1 MRTKLLTLLLLVSI
15 LITGCATATT
25 QAPAASLVPPTA
37 QIIRETAVPQTP
49 QTIVKTVVSQVVVT
63 PTPGPNPE
71 AVIPNVEPNATI
83 TFWTFWLSPTFD
95 DYIKNTIA
103 RFNEAYP
110 GVTVKWEDHQ
120 ATFQDDLKA
129 AFAAGNAP
137 DVINLSVGEGWV
149 SDYATQALLLP
160 LDDKVPQSVKDI
172 YFPGLWKEQLVNG
185 VNYQF
190 PWYNFVAVEL
200 INTQLYIGTPQTD
213 KTGTITGYKGGA
225 DLKVADFPKT
235 IDGLPAL
242 CATIKAKTNTLCDIR
257 LTVNDLLAQ
266 MVYEGNVKVISDD
279 GKTFTFNSAEGV
291 AWLQT
296 YVDMVKAGTV
306 DKTILV
312 SDQDRDG
319 LNLFETGRAA
329 FYQTGP
335 NLIRDVRA
343 NNPGVYGYLAV
354 APAPVGKSGVAGKG
368 GMGISVNAKTKYPNA
383 SIALAQFF
391 TNPKSMTEFAKLVAV
406 YPSSPS
412 AYDDPFFSAPS
423 AAIED
428 SAKPAAKDYISK
440 LADIVPTIP
449 KKADVNAIVLKYIQ
463 EALFNGVPAQKALD
477 DAVAEANA
485 LLK

>member
-1 MRTKLLTLLLLVSI
+1 MPTKLFVLLTLVSI
-15 LITGCATATT
+15 LVSACASATP
-25 QAPAASLVPPTA
+25 APQVAPTP
-37 QIIRETAVPQTP
+37 V
-49 QTIVKTVVSQVVVT
+49 TVIQQVVVT

-71 AVIPNVEPNATI
+71 AVIANVEPNATI

-95 DYIKNTIA
+95 NYIKDTIA
-103 RFNEAYP
+103 RFNQAYP

-149 SDYATQALLLP
+149 SDYATQGLLLP
-160 LDDKVPQSVKDI
+160 LDDKVPQSVKDV

-200 INTQLYIGTPQTD
+200 VNTQIYTGTPKVDD
-213 KTGTITGYKGGA
+213 KGNVTYTGGA
-225 DLKVADFPKT
+225 GLKLADFPKT
-235 IDGLPAL
+235 IDGLAAL
-242 CATIKAKTNTLCDIR
+242 CKTIKAATGKLCDIR
-257 LTVNDLLAQ
+257 LTVNDLLSQ
-266 MVYEGNVKVISDD
+266 MVYEGNVKVISED
-279 GKTFTFNSAEGV
+279 GKKFTFDSPEAV
-291 AWLQT
+291 AWLNM
-296 YVDMVKAGTV
+296 YVGMVKDGTM
-306 DKTILV
+306 DKTIIV
-312 SDQDRDG
+312 ADQDRDA
-319 LNLFETGRAA
+319 LNLFTTGQAP

-335 NLIRDVRA
+335 NLIRIVRQ
-343 NNPGVYGYLAV
+343 NNPALYGYLGV
-354 APAPVGKSGVAGKG
+354 VPAPTGKSGVNGKG
-368 GMGISVNAKTKYPNA
+368 GMGISVSAKTKYPNA

-391 TNPKSMTEFAKLVAV
+391 TNPKSMTAFAKMVAV

-412 AYDDPFFSAPS
+412 AYDDPFFSQPS

-449 KKADVNAIVLKYIQ
+449 HKADVNQLVLQ
-463 EALFNGVPAQKALD
+463 AVQSALFNNVDPQKALT
-477 DAVAEANA
+477 DAVTKANA
-485 LLK
+485 LLP